1 MTRVTFGVSAS
12 PYLAIRALQQV
23 AHDFGNLCPLA
34 QSLVL
39 DSFYVDDLLTA
50 ADMPEQAQLIQQQTR
65 ALLFKG
71 NFDLRKWRRSS
82 SQVLD
87 AIEPTLKE
95 KVPVQDLTGSQQGS
109 HPKALGVEW
118 DSLHDTMATSLS
130 LPPNPVPTK
139 RGIISDVARTFD
151 VLGWL
156 APTIITMKVM
166 YQQLW
171 KKKLGWDDELPQQ
184 YITQHLKWRNEL
196 HLLATKKQ
204 LCCYFA
210 LSAHRQ
216 TTQLHGFCDASI
228 HA

>member
-1 MTRVTFGVSAS
+1 
-12 PYLAIRALQQV
+12 
-23 AHDFGNLCPLA
+23 
-34 QSLVL
+34 
-39 DSFYVDDLLTA
+39 
-50 ADMPEQAQLIQQQTR
+50 
-65 ALLFKG
+65 
-71 NFDLRKWRRSS
+71 
-82 SQVLD
+82 
-87 AIEPTLKE
+87 
-95 KVPVQDLTGSQQGS
+95 
-109 HPKALGVEW
+109 
-118 DSLHDTMATSLS
+118 MATSLS

-151 VLGWL
+151 VLGCWL

-171 KKKLGWDDELPQQ
+171 EKKLGWDDELPQH

-204 LCCYFA
+204 PRCYFA

-228 HA
+228 HTYAAVVYVRATYTDHAPTCALVAAKTRVAPVKPLSIPRLELCGATLLTKLLTSVRKALGVPLDQVHAWCDSTIVL